1 MYISASLFYP
11 FTQTAGLRL
20 SSGFGHGSFG
30 ARLLLRRPELSP
42 SRLDSQL
49 GPWFFGTRVRWDF
62 ALDSGLGSFAAPVL
76 LGSLDLGPLGLDA
89 GLDFKLGTPVG
100 FAFAGWIL

>member
-1 MYISASLFYP
+1 MYIFASLFHP

-20 SSGFGHGSFG
+20 SPGFGRGSFG
-30 ARLLLRRPELSP
+30 ARVLLRRPELSP
-42 SRLDSQL
+42 SRLNSQL

-76 LGSLDLGPLGLDA
+76 LGSLELGPLGLDA
-89 GLDFKLGTPVG
+89 GLDFQLGTPVG
-100 FAFAGWIL
+100 FAFEGWIL